1 MGKWTLEGSIVTW
14 LVSGGRGSCRF
25 QFQVQGPCSSLPF
38 SSGDYFWASVPHL
51 QEGKSYF
58 PAGKLNS
65 VKPRARGQHVR
76 GLVSSGLQAF
86 DTFMLNSGALACE
99 EVILIWGH
107 LILGPSSRK

>member
-1 MGKWTLEGSIVTW
+1 MGKWTSEGSIVTW
-14 LVSGGRGSCRF
+14 LVSKGGCRF
-25 QFQVQGPCSSLPF
+25 QFQVQGPCSSPPF

-65 VKPRARGQHVR
+65 VKPWARGQHLR

-86 DTFMLNSGALACE
+86 DTFLLNSGPWH
-99 EVILIWGH
+99 V
-107 LILGPSSRK
+107 RK